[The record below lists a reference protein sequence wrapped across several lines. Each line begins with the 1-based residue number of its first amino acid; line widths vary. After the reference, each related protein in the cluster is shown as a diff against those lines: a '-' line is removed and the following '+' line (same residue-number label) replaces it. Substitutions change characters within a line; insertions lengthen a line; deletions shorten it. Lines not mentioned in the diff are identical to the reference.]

1 METGKRVAADD
12 KQVFLMMGV
21 NEDAQDAQ
29 CAIVMAR
36 DLPAAKEAFNRTY
49 RDSMLMTW
57 PSLYEI
63 RLSIAMMEMARNGG
77 FPEDV
82 MVINDMGRN
91 E

>member
-1 METGKRVAADD
+1 METGKRVPADD

-21 NEDAQDAQ
+21 NEDEQEAQ

-36 DLPAAKEAFNRTY
+36 DLPAAKQAFSRTY
-49 RDSMLMTW
+49 RGSMLMTW
-57 PSLYEI
+57 PSLHEI